1 MHYECVFSE
10 VHVCCCL
17 KGASS
22 TGSQQ
27 EKQIKSPWLR
37 LLLWNHED
45 AAGVLFC
52 KRCWLLIGW
61 QWWSCMLK
69 FRKLLKHDRD
79 SGSNPLLLGQYFC
92 LLSHS
97 LFLFSPLIYGSHG
110 LFLDFDCQE
119 LLNQIRRFS
128 VFLCLSLIFSPLA
141 SCGYYDTSRLVF
153 FQLRYWFKVSFLSFG
168 VYLCHLYMIS

>member
-1 MHYECVFSE
+1 MDFAQGDFKIWVLVKQNLILAMFGKPNDSFCTPRNCCSCRSTEIAYIFNCLTVLKQSFGWMCVVRVRMKKGKMVLTSSFMYKSDWLRKSIVLHYECVFSE

-69 FRKLLKHDRD
+69 FK
-79 SGSNPLLLGQYFC
+79 SFWSTTEAVAATP
-92 LLSHS
+92 
-97 LFLFSPLIYGSHG
+97 
-110 LFLDFDCQE
+110 
-119 LLNQIRRFS
+119 
-128 VFLCLSLIFSPLA
+128 
-141 SCGYYDTSRLVF
+141 SC
-153 FQLRYWFKVSFLSFG
+153 
-168 VYLCHLYMIS
+168 